1 MKQFFLFV
9 AVVVFALA
17 FVYSCK
23 PKGGGS
29 SGSESVYVYSF
40 VDAGARTIDDAKKRL
55 ATFLGITDTGPLY
68 KSDEN
73 TVYFTSKD
81 DVTTTFEDDLNTGNF
96 TFHKGMQK
104 YLGDYVPK
112 LPDRDGAVKATEDFL
127 RTNGLFPRDS
137 RQLKL
142 VHYGGVR
149 SNTVID
155 GQKSGPI
162 VDKLITVT
170 YGRLVDGLRVIGP
183 GSKLVANIGE
193 GGELVGL
200 VYRWRELDAQT
211 KKPLAREAVLS
222 QQEAEEMARRQIQQ
236 EYGRDITYKILG
248 SGKAYYDNNRKILQ
262 PVYVFETEI
271 QVKDEKVK
279 PFNYLCVIQM
289 WKESPEPLQL
299 TAVDPRARELIKNI
313 RQGERPPST
322 SEQEKSD

>member
-1 MKQFFLFV
+1 MKKVLFV
-9 AVVVFALA
+9 AVVAAALA
-17 FVYSCK
+17 LLFSCK

-40 VDAGARTIDDAKKRL
+40 ADAGGRTIDDAKKML
-55 ATFLGITDTGPLY
+55 ETFLGITDTGSLY

-73 TVYFTSKD
+73 TVYFTSRD

-104 YLGDYVPK
+104 YLGDYAPK
-112 LPDRDGAVKATEDFL
+112 LPDRDAAIKATEDFL
-127 RTNGLFPRDS
+127 RTNNLFPKDS

-142 VHYGGVR
+142 VHYGGIR

-155 GQKSGPI
+155 SQKAGPI
-162 VDKLITVT
+162 TDKLITVT
-170 YGRLVDGLRVIGP
+170 YGRLVDGLPVIGP
-183 GSKLVANIGE
+183 GSKLVSNIGE

-200 VYRWRELDAQT
+200 VYRWRELDAQN
-211 KKPLAREAVLS
+211 KKQVGREEMLS

-236 EYGRDITYKILG
+236 EYGQDITYKILG
-248 SGKAYYDNNRKILQ
+248 SGKAYYDNNGKILQ

-271 QVKDEKVK
+271 RVKDEKVK

-289 WKESPEPLQL
+289 LKQSPEPLQL

-313 RQGERPPST
+313 RQGERPPPT